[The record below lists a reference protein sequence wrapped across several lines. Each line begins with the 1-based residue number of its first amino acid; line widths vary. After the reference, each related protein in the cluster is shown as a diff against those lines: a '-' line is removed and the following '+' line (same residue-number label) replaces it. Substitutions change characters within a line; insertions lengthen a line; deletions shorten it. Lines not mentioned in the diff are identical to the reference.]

1 MEDKL
6 IRSAHPGSLGVV
18 PRDASFRFGANRAL
32 QFLMISNSKASRL
45 SLMDSIVAANVAS
58 RSIMGRS
65 ISRPSLT
72 MSVMKGQD
80 CGDTLSP
87 PMVKSFAFWVVVA
100 GRFAFSH
107 TRFSA
112 SYALQLLTVATRLS
126 IHLRS
131 KGRAQ
136 VYREAG
142 LKIPLN
148 RIVRRHRNA
157 ENANL
162 ANKR

>member
-1 MEDKL
+1 M
-6 IRSAHPGSLGVV
+6 V
-18 PRDASFRFGANRAL
+18 PLSVSYASPV
-32 QFLMISNSKASRL
+32 NSEASRF

-58 RSIMGRS
+58 RSVMGRS

-80 CGDTLSP
+80 CGDIMSP
-87 PMVKSFAFWVVVA
+87 PMVKSFAFRLVVA
-100 GRFAFSH
+100 GRFAFSQ

-131 KGRAQ
+131 KGCAQ

-142 LKIPLN
+142 LRIPLN
-148 RIVRRHRNA
+148 RILRRHRDA

-162 ANKR
+162 ANKK